1 MRTKWRSI
9 VTSDC
14 IEQISVPKGRK
25 GRASGATA
33 SGGRDQGAAIL
44 AVKWAAK
51 IAEKN

>member
-1 MRTKWRSI
+1 
-9 VTSDC
+9 
-14 IEQISVPKGRK
+14 VPKGRK

-51 IAEKN
+51 IAVKKLIFEMKKPIFYFPKFLCF